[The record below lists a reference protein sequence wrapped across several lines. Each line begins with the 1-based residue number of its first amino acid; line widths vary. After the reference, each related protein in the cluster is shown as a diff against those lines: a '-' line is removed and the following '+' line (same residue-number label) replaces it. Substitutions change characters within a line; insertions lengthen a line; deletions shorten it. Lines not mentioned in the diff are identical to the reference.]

1 MRISK
6 KEDFKMINENNY
18 KSNRV
23 LQALENIKQ
32 IDWTT
37 EELEY
42 LAQEVDTLYWSKV
55 SDPSNDEGDV
65 DKMQNLTM
73 GILLDRIEKLE
84 DRVNKLEE

>member
-1 MRISK
+1 MHYTI

-23 LQALENIKQ
+23 LQALENIRQ
-32 IDWTT
+32 TEWTT

-55 SDPSNDEGDV
+55 SDPSDDKGDV

-84 DRVNKLEE
+84 DRVTKLEK